1 MHLPGLPS
9 HAGMGVEL
17 LVAGLWAGVLAYWIW
32 TRRPAAD
39 TVGIFHE
46 KLQVLERATPMRVA
60 PANRLA
66 GPSAAVAQL
75 AETALPR
82 QVAVAAAV
90 NKRSELRRR
99 RRDVL
104 VMLAGTSGITLLA
117 AVFSGSS
124 VALAFQVSSD
134 LALGAYVYML
144 SSAGKARVAPA
155 YAARSATYR
164 RPDGPSYRVPS
175 PRRASAAWQS
185 PGRARMPER
194 AAAYPVIYADLEG
207 RVPVGAGASRGA
219 YGDFDSYAS
228 LA

>member
-1 MHLPGLPS
+1 
-9 HAGMGVEL
+9 MGVEL

-39 TVGIFHE
+39 TVGMFHE
-46 KLQVLERATPMRVA
+46 KLQVLERATPTRVA

-66 GPSAAVAQL
+66 GPSAVVDRS
-75 AETALPR
+75 AERALPR

-90 NKRSELRRR
+90 NKRCELRRR

-104 VMLAGTSGITLLA
+104 VMLAGASVVTLLA

-134 LALGAYVYML
+134 LALAAYVYML
-144 SSAGKARVAPA
+144 SSASKARVAPGS
-155 YAARSATYR
+155 AARPASYR
-164 RPDGPSYRVPS
+164 SSYGPSYRAPS
-175 PRRASAAWQS
+175 PPRRASVPWQ
-185 PGRARMPER
+185 PARLASAPER
-194 AAAYPVIYADLEG
+194 VPAYHGFYGDLDT
-207 RVPVGAGASRGA
+207 RVPVGAGAARGS

>member
-1 MHLPGLPS
+1 
-9 HAGMGVEL
+9 MGVEL

-39 TVGIFHE
+39 TVGMFHE
-46 KLQVLERATPMRVA
+46 KLQVLERATPTRVA

-66 GPSAAVAQL
+66 GPSAAVSQP
-75 AETALPR
+75 AEAALPR

-104 VMLAGTSGITLLA
+104 VTLAGTSGVTLLA

-134 LALGAYVYML
+134 LALAAYVYML
-144 SSAGKARVAPA
+144 SSAGKARVAPG
-155 YAARSATYR
+155 YAARAASYR
-164 RPDGPSYRVPS
+164 SSYGPSYRAPS
-175 PRRASAAWQS
+175 PPRRASAAWQS
-185 PGRARMPER
+185 GGRTRVPER
-194 AAAYPVIYADLEG
+194 VAAYPVIYADLDS